1 MIHAVRTVLVRSS
14 TGVSIALL
22 SFATAA
28 RADFDYLNFNSTA
41 GLTLVGAASATGGVL
56 RLVPASGTQSGGAWF
71 ATKQLVA
78 SGFETTFQFQLQSAN
93 GADGFAFVLQN
104 TTGAWIG
111 GNGCELGYH
120 GLANSVAVEFDTYS
134 NPGCSVANV
143 NDPAGIHVS
152 IHTLGIG
159 ANSVAESASI
169 GSTLATPNFTD
180 GGVHTARVRYAAG
193 VLSVFVDNLAQPVVS
208 APLALDSLLALDV
221 GRAWV
226 GFTAAT
232 GGLAESHDVL
242 SWSFDE
248 TVPTGGNLPPL
259 APTIT
264 EPGTAGQVLN
274 AADVHMECAAFS
286 DPDAG
291 DEHFCTDWEIWTV
304 SPSQRVWSTL
314 CITGVERLHTHLGD
328 GDFENSHAGRTELFP
343 STNYVLRVRH
353 SDDSGDPLTRWS
365 PWSQRNFS
373 TGAVAQ
379 IFPLELDD
387 ISPTPPVTWR
397 LAGTATPLV
406 LPPAATPIRVFI
418 ESASGAPLF
427 EIRGNDG
434 LTNLHFDHPELAA
447 HAAIRVRVVSGSSA
461 YVMPE
466 SDLTFV
472 DHHCEPH
479 TLHLSSA
486 TFTPNG
492 VAVFWINS
500 AGASFVGNTT
510 QTSPVFT
517 TLLRAPNPAW
527 SARQEGFKVEV
538 VATGFQLP
546 INIAFK
552 PNAGPLS
559 TDALLY
565 VTELY
570 GVIKVV
576 RRNRTVG
583 VYASGLL
590 NFSPTGAFP
599 GSGEQGL
606 TGLVVDPATGDLI
619 AGMLYA
625 PLVNPANHYPKLV
638 RFSSNDGGL
647 TAATQSTILDMA
659 GETQGQSHQISNL
672 TLLPDGTLLCH
683 MGDGFNSATAQNL
696 SSFRGKILRLHL
708 DGSPVTTNPFYNAGD
723 GISARDYV
731 FAYGVRNPFGGEYRA
746 ADGFQYCVENGPS
759 VDRFAKIVSG
769 RNYGWNGSDASMSN
783 FALHNWNPATGPVN
797 LAFIQPETFGG
808 SGFPASS
815 QGHAFVAESGPTYAT
830 GQNSQ
835 GKRVTEWILDAN
847 GALVAG
853 PLPFLEYVGFQKATA
868 CGLEAG
874 PDGLYMTDL
883 YRDFGTN
890 PVAAGANLL
899 RIYYEAPA
907 DCNGNGIDD
916 VCDLVHG
923 MSADAD
929 LNGIPDECDCRG
941 VNYCT
946 AKTNSAG
953 CVPQI
958 AATGSASL
966 GGLDD
971 FVVSAS
977 NLLNQR
983 QGLMLWGLTPTAV
996 PFGGGTRCVAAP
1008 SVRMPQQSAGGSAS
1022 GLDCTGAFTQPFSDA
1037 YMASQSLTAGM
1048 HVHFQ
1053 FWSRDSGFAPP
1064 NSIGLTDALRVMLCP

>member
-1 MIHAVRTVLVRSS
+1 MLPAPEVVLVRRLRCAVLAL
-14 TGVSIALL
+14 GVC
-22 SFATAA
+22 ATTA

-56 RLVPASGTQSGGAWF
+56 RLVPASGGLSGGAWF

-78 SGFETTFQFQLQSAN
+78 NGFETDFQFQLQSAN
-93 GADGFAFVLQN
+93 GADGFAFLLQN
-104 TTGAWIG
+104 TAGNALGAT
-111 GNGCELGYH
+111 GCELGYH

-134 NPGCSVANV
+134 NAGCSVANV

-169 GSTLATPNFTD
+169 GWTLATPNFTD
-180 GGVHTARVRYAAG
+180 GAVHLGRVRYAAG

-208 APLALDSLLALDV
+208 APIALGSVLSLDA

-264 EPGTAGQVLN
+264 EPGMNGQVLN

-286 DPDAG
+286 DPDVG
-291 DEHFCTDWEIWTV
+291 DQHFCTDWEIWTV
-304 SPSQRVWSTL
+304 SPSARAWSTL
-314 CITGVERLHTHLGD
+314 CISGVERLHTHLGD
-328 GDFENSHAGRTELFP
+328 GTFENSHAGRTELFP
-343 STNYVLRVRH
+343 STSYVLRVRH
-353 SDDSGDPLTRWS
+353 SDDSGDALTRWS
-365 PWSQRNFS
+365 PWTQRNFS

-387 ISPTPPVTWR
+387 ISATPPTQWR
-397 LAGTATPLV
+397 LAGTSSPLV
-406 LPPAATPIRVFI
+406 LPFAATPIRVFI

-427 EIRGNDG
+427 EIRGADG
-434 LTNLHFDHPELAA
+434 IANLHFDHPELAA
-447 HAAIRVRVVSGSSA
+447 HQAIRVRVQNGSVAFGLPQS
-461 YVMPE
+461 E
-466 SDLTFV
+466 LTFV
-472 DHHCEPH
+472 DHDCESH
-479 TLHLSSA
+479 TLYLPGASLAPNA
-486 TFTPNG
+486 T
-492 VAVFWINS
+492 AVWWINS
-500 AGASFVGNTT
+500 QGASFVGAAA

-517 TLLRAPNPAW
+517 TLARAPSPAW
-527 SARQEGFKVEV
+527 SARQDGFKVEV

-552 PNAGPLS
+552 PNAGPLP
-559 TDALLY
+559 TDPLLY

-570 GVIKVV
+570 GSIKVV

-590 NFSPTGAFP
+590 NFNPTGAFP
-599 GSGEQGL
+599 GSGEQGV
-606 TGLVVDPATGDLI
+606 TGVVVDPATGDLI

-625 PLVNPANHYPKLV
+625 PVVNPANHYPKLV
-638 RFSSNDGGL
+638 RFSSADGGL
-647 TAATQSTILDMA
+647 TAATQSTILDMV

-708 DGSPVTTNPFYNAGD
+708 DGSPVTSNPFYNALD
-723 GISARDYV
+723 GITARDYV

-759 VDRFAKIVSG
+759 VDRFARIVSG
-769 RNYGWNGSDASMSN
+769 RNYGWNGSDASMAI

-797 LAFIQPETFGG
+797 LAFIQPQTFGG

-815 QGHAFVAESGPTYAT
+815 MGHAFVTESGPTYAT
-830 GQNSQ
+830 GQNAQ

-883 YRDFGTN
+883 YLDSGTN

-899 RIYYEAPA
+899 RIYYEAPS

-923 MSADAD
+923 TSADAD
-929 LNGIPDECDCRG
+929 LNGVPDECDCRG
-941 VNYCT
+941 VSYCT

-953 CVPQI
+953 CTPQI
-958 AATGSASL
+958 GSSGSASL

-971 FVVSAS
+971 FVVTAS
-977 NLLNQR
+977 NVLNQR
-983 QGLMLWGLTPTAV
+983 QGLLLWGFTPTAV

-1008 SVRMPQQSAGGSAS
+1008 SRRMPQQNSGGSAS
-1022 GLDCTGAFTQPFSDA
+1022 GVDCSGVYAQPLSDA
-1037 YMASQSLTAGM
+1037 YMASQSFSVGAL
-1048 HVHFQ
+1048 VYFQ
-1053 FWSRDSGFAPP
+1053 YWSRDSGFAPP
-1064 NSIGLTDALRVMLCP
+1064 NSIGLSDALRVRVCP